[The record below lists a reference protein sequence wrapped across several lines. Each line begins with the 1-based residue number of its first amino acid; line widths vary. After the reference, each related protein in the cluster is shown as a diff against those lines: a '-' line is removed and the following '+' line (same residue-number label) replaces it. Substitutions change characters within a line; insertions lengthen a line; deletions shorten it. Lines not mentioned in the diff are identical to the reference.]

1 MYNRKTACK
10 HWFSKPK
17 YLQAVLNQLKSGSRK
32 VHSGALE
39 WTNRD

>member
-1 MYNRKTACK
+1 
-10 HWFSKPK
+10 
-17 YLQAVLNQLKSGSRK
+17 LQAVLNQLKSGSRK